1 MLPRKSVVHKL
12 TRSCLRIYGTIN
24 TAGHVNLLTLIDSSK
39 AFDEI
44 THTFVLKKLIQLG
57 VSEPF
62 SYLLQDYL
70 TGRTKRVKINNT
82 LSDKMLITSGEHQ
95 GSILTPLFF
104 LIYINYLQS
113 VVFSSVALLF
123 ADDLKLINGGS
134 PEHLKRLQSDIDSLH
149 FWSTPTCLLY
159 NAKKCSAIEFVPGK
173 NPKKTKVP
181 FLLEVQFLERKTSSK
196 VVKHIFNESLNWN
209 EQVKYR
215 RSKAFNRL
223 FRLKR
228 NTLQSL
234 IITAK
239 VLLYRAITI
248 LILLFGS
255 EYWELKKTEHNS
267 FKNFNAEALKW
278 TYGNMNYI
286 DSVFSTN
293 LLPPFSTR
301 LLRINS
307 YCTVDLQE
315 RYSRY

>member
-1 MLPRKSVVHKL
+1 MPRSAL
-12 TRSCLRIYGTIN
+12 RSNSCLEKT
-24 TAGHVNLLTLIDSSK
+24 
-39 AFDEI
+39 
-44 THTFVLKKLIQLG
+44 Q
-57 VSEPF
+57 
-62 SYLLQDYL
+62 
-70 TGRTKRVKINNT
+70 
-82 LSDKMLITSGEHQ
+82 
-95 GSILTPLFF
+95 
-104 LIYINYLQS
+104 
-113 VVFSSVALLF
+113 
-123 ADDLKLINGGS
+123 
-134 PEHLKRLQSDIDSLH
+134 
-149 FWSTPTCLLY
+149 
-159 NAKKCSAIEFVPGK
+159 
-173 NPKKTKVP
+173 KKTKVP

-196 VVKHIFNESLNWN
+196 VVKHIFNESFIWN
-209 EQVKYR
+209 EQVEYR

-239 VLLYRAITI
+239 VLLYRAITN

-301 LLRINS
+301 LLRING
-307 YCTVDLQE
+307 YCTVDLQSDTPGIIE
-315 RYSRY
+315 TLGVFVIEIPPEVAQESVF